1 MGFKKGFFW
10 GGATAANQYEGG
22 YNLGGKGIAIQ
33 DVITGGDGRQGLP
46 RRMALKLADG
56 TTTFIDRR
64 GTEVPEGA
72 VPFIDENTYY
82 PSHVATDFYHHYKED
97 IALFAEMGFTAFRM
111 SINWTRIYPNG
122 DDPEPNEEGLQF
134 YDDVFDELL
143 KYNIEPQITIIHFD
157 MPLNLA
163 VKYGGWVNR
172 KVMDF
177 YMNYVETIFQ
187 RYKNKVKYWKTF
199 NEINFCRDYTNLGI
213 TEALSRPDKVEQGV
227 WNLLVAAAKTVIRGH
242 EINPDFMIGMM
253 INENEYYTEDMNPEC
268 AWKRVIDKRAREFYV
283 DVQCKGY
290 YPEWKLI
297 ELKNKGIEIKKEPG
311 DDEALAKGTV
321 DYIGFSYYSTS
332 VSSVKKDAERTA
344 SNMESAVK
352 NPYLKA
358 NDWGW
363 QIDPMGLRL
372 ILNELW
378 NRYHLPL
385 WIVENGIGAI
395 DVVEEDGSIHDPYRI
410 DYMREHIKAMKA
422 AVDEDGVDLMGYMP
436 WGCIDVV
443 SAGTGEM
450 RKRYGFIYVDMDD
463 DGNGDLHR
471 ARKDSFYYMQKVY
484 KSNGE
489 DLD

>member
-1 MGFKKGFFW
+1 MGFSKDFMW

-22 YNLGGKGIAIQ
+22 YRDGGKGLAVQ
-33 DVITGGDGRQGLP
+33 DVITGGDGRNGVP
-46 RRMALKLADG
+46 RRMYLKYADG
-56 TTTFIDRR
+56 TTGCIDRR
-64 GTEVPEGA
+64 EEVPAGA
-72 VPFIDENTYY
+72 VPYIDENTYY

-97 IALFAEMGFTAFRM
+97 IKLFAEMGFKSFRL
-111 SINWTRIYPNG
+111 SINWTRIFPNG
-122 DDPEPNEEGLQF
+122 DEAEPNEEGLQF
-134 YDDVFDELL
+134 YDDVFDEML
-143 KYNIEPQITIIHFD
+143 KYGIEPQVTIIHFD
-157 MPLNLA
+157 LPLHLA
-163 VKYGGWVNR
+163 TEYEGWYNR
-172 KVMDF
+172 KTIDF
-177 YMNYVETIFQ
+177 YMNYVEAIFQ
-187 RYKNKVKYWKTF
+187 RYKHKVKYWKTF

-213 TEALSRPDKVEQGV
+213 TEAQSRPDKVEQAV
-227 WNLLVAAAKTVIRGH
+227 WHLFVAAAKTVIRGH
-242 EINPDFMIGMM
+242 EINPDFMIGQM
-253 INENEYYTEDMNPEC
+253 INENEYYTEDCNPE
-268 AWKRVIDKRAREFYV
+268 AAFKRLQDKRVREFYT
-283 DVQCKGY
+283 DVQNRGY

-311 DDEALAKGTV
+311 DDEILRKGTV

-332 VSSVKKDAERTA
+332 VSSVRKDIEKTA
-344 SNMESAVK
+344 SNLESAVK

-378 NRYHLPL
+378 SRYHKPL

-410 DYMREHIKAMKA
+410 DYMRDHIKAMKA
-422 AVDEDGVDLMGYMP
+422 AVEEDGVDLMGYMP
-436 WGCIDVV
+436 WGCIDLV

-471 ARKDSFYYMQKVY
+471 ARKDSFFWYKKVIET
-484 KSNGE
+484 NGE